1 MNNKQRAWLLVGPVI
16 FSFMMAMTTP
26 VVHIYFM
33 KLIDASVLAIANM
46 ISVGIAA
53 MTNTSVTRK
62 GFLEWYDKH
71 FTLIVV
77 TDVLLFTVISFVG
90 MEWATIRFIG
100 MAIINAISTTLWICV
115 MQNAINSVVKGKELT
130 IWQSLASSYELYASL
145 AGGLVILILGS
156 IDVEIAIMIQCIANL
171 IMGLADLKAKQLLSM
186 KKRSDYNYK
195 NDEYDSRKQKRC
207 FL

>member
-1 MNNKQRAWLLVGPVI
+1 MNSKQKNWLLVGPVI

-71 FTLIVV
+71 FTLIVA
-77 TDVLLFTVISFVG
+77 TDVLLFVVISFAG
-90 MEWATIRFIG
+90 MEWATMRFIG
-100 MAIINAISTTLWICV
+100 MAIINAISTTLWICI
-115 MQNAINSVVKGKELT
+115 MQNAINNTIKGQDLT
-130 IWQSLASSYELYASL
+130 IWQSLAKSYEMYASL
-145 AGGLVILILGS
+145 VGGLAILLIGDIHIEL
-156 IDVEIAIMIQCIANL
+156 AIGIQCLANL
-171 IMGLADLKAKQLLSM
+171 FMGLTDLRARKLLM
-186 KKRSDYNYK
+186 RSD
-195 NDEYDSRKQKRC
+195 DSDN
-207 FL
+207 

>member
-1 MNNKQRAWLLVGPVI
+1 MNSKQKGWLLVGPVI
-16 FSFMMAMTTP
+16 FSFAMAMTTP
-26 VVHIYFM
+26 VVHVYFM
-33 KLIDASVLAIANM
+33 RLIDENVLAVANM

-77 TDVLLFTVISFVG
+77 TDVLLFTVISFAG

-115 MQNAINSVVKGKELT
+115 MKNAINSIVKGKELT
-130 IWQSLASSYELYASL
+130 IWQSLASSYDLYASL

-171 IMGLADLKAKQLLSM
+171 VMGLTDLKARKLLVAG
-186 KKRSDYNYK
+186 R
-195 NDEYDSRKQKRC
+195 R
-207 FL
+207 

>member
-1 MNNKQRAWLLVGPVI
+1 MNNKQKSWLLVGPVI
-16 FSFMMAMTTP
+16 FSFAMAITTP
-26 VVHIYFM
+26 VIHIYFM
-33 KLIDASVLAIANM
+33 RLIDASVLAIANM

-77 TDVLLFTVISFVG
+77 TDVLLFTVISFAG
-90 MEWATIRFIG
+90 MERATIRFIG

-115 MQNAINSVVKGKELT
+115 MQNAINSVVKGNELT
-130 IWQSLASSYELYASL
+130 IWKSLASSYELYASL
-145 AGGLVILILGS
+145 VGGLVILILGS

-171 IMGLADLKAKQLLSM
+171 VMGLTDLKARKLLVAG
-186 KKRSDYNYK
+186 R
-195 NDEYDSRKQKRC
+195 R
-207 FL
+207 